1 MRVDVADLKRSP
13 GESIQVEL
21 SSPLPELEFH
31 GDRLSF
37 DGPARASLEISNTG
51 KALLVQ
57 GGVRGTLKVRCAR
70 CLEPFCVPVEA
81 PLSEV
86 YYPADSEEI
95 AVVDPTKEEYQEWI
109 PFSGDVLD
117 ITPEVLKSILL
128 VLPMRFLCNE
138 GCRGLCPRCGQNLNM
153 APCACP
159 GEDVDPRLM
168 ILKDMLKD
176 SNR

>member
-1 MRVDVADLKRSP
+1 MRIDVTDLKKSP

-21 SSPLPELEFH
+21 SSPLPELEFY
-31 GDRLSF
+31 GERLSF
-37 DGPARASLEISNTG
+37 EGPARASLEISNTG
-51 KALLVQ
+51 KALLVE
-57 GGVRGTLKVRCAR
+57 GKVKGTLGVRCAR
-70 CLEPFCVPVEA
+70 CLEPFRWPVEA
-81 PLSEV
+81 TLSEV
-86 YYPADSEEI
+86 YYPADSEEL
-95 AVVDPTKEEYQEWI
+95 VVVEPTQGEYQEWI

-128 VLPMRFLCNE
+128 VLPMRFLCKE

-168 ILKDMLKD
+168 ILKDMFKD

>member
-1 MRVDVADLKRSP
+1 MRINVADLKKSP
-13 GESIQVEL
+13 GESIELEL

-37 DGPARASLEISNTG
+37 DGPARAFLEISNTG
-51 KALLVQ
+51 KTLLVE
-57 GGVRGTLKVRCAR
+57 GEVKGTLEVRCAR
-70 CLEPFCVPVEA
+70 CLEPFRLPVEA
-81 PLSEV
+81 TLSEV
-86 YYPADSEEI
+86 YYPADSEEM
-95 AVVDPTKEEYQEWI
+95 VVADPAKEEYQEWI

-128 VLPMRFLCNE
+128 VLPMRFLCDE

-153 APCACP
+153 APCACS

-168 ILKDMLKD
+168 ILKDMFKD